1 MKRFLAVFLA
11 ALCCLMLLVPA
22 AVAAPSEEDP
32 AAADTPAE
40 TTDSAQ
46 TDPAADSASDSNA
59 EQPSDSS
66 TDTASDTPAEPQPD
80 VDPLSGETAIQSV
93 QITVVVDESGKASV
107 TQVMQMAIV
116 GSESQLRFAF
126 PDTSK
131 SRKVEGWRTKSSSE
145 NGLHYLTVTN
155 DAGFTGEQTFTLTYT
170 QDGLVSE
177 GDQSQKLALPLLAAQ
192 DYRIGSISLAVNLP
206 KEFSTRP
213 NFSSGYY
220 GEIIEDYMT
229 IEVLPTAVTA
239 IVNNILQDNDT
250 LMMNQTLPD
259 GYFKGSF
266 ATGTLTT
273 VMTVLTA
280 VVLVAVLLLW
290 WRTLRNPALRVQ
302 SRTLPPDGVNPGD
315 LPFLL
320 AGGDADFNML
330 VSYWASLGYLSFYI
344 NQKGHVILRR
354 RMDMGNERRPFERK
368 LFDWLFGNDTVCD
381 GASLRYK
388 RVGERAM
395 SLIPHYWGRR
405 LYDRR
410 SGSPFLVRLL
420 CCLACAFATVCAMD
434 TVAPL
439 KLHGLFLFLGFIAG
453 FALCWMTLG
462 AMGAFFLSDWVRTGI
477 GACCGLLLLIL
488 GGLGSATLVMVPAVA
503 MALFIS
509 WQTLH
514 GGLRNAYGNEIISQT
529 LGFRRFLLHVSAH
542 HLQQMLRRDP
552 QFFYKM
558 LPYAQAMGL
567 GRRFVNLFQ
576 DARLEPCQWYE
587 SARDIPQT
595 ASAFY
600 DHYLDTLDMLNIS
613 IKR

>member
-1 MKRFLAVFLA
+1 MKRFLAVFWAVLF
-11 ALCCLMLLVPA
+11 CLMLLTPA
-22 AVAAPSEEDP
+22 ALAAPSEGESAGTADTADP
-32 AAADTPAE
+32 AQ
-40 TTDSAQ
+40 TDSA
-46 TDPAADSASDSNA
+46 DPDADTAADAAASDT
-59 EQPSDSS
+59 ESDSS
-66 TDTASDTPAEPQPD
+66 ADQPADTSDSQPT
-80 VDPLSGETAIQSV
+80 VDPLSGETAIRSV
-93 QITVVVDESGKASV
+93 QITVVIDETGKASV
-107 TQVMQMAIV
+107 TQVMQMSIV
-116 GSESQLRFAF
+116 GTETQLRFAF
-126 PDTSK
+126 PETSK
-131 SRKVEGWRTKSSSE
+131 SRKIEGWRTKSSAE
-145 NGLHYLTVTN
+145 NGLRYLTVTN
-155 DAGFTGEQTFTLTYT
+155 DSGFTGEQSFTLTYT

-177 GDQSQKLALPLLAAQ
+177 GEQSQKLSLPLLAAQ

-206 KEFSTRP
+206 TEFSTKP
-213 NFSSGYY
+213 SFSSGYY

-239 IVNNILQDNDT
+239 IVSDVLQDNDT
-250 LMMNQTLPD
+250 LTMNQTLPD

-266 ATGTLTT
+266 STGTLTT
-273 VMTVLTA
+273 FMTVLT
-280 VVLVAVLLLW
+280 VIVLAAVLLLW
-290 WRTLRNPALRVQ
+290 WQGLHNATLRVQ

-315 LPFLL
+315 LPFLI
-320 AGGDADFNML
+320 AGGNADFNML

-395 SLIPHYWGRR
+395 ALIPHYWGRR

-453 FALCWMTLG
+453 FALCWMTLR
-462 AMGAFFLSDWVRTGI
+462 AIGAFFLSDWVQAGI

-488 GGLGSATLVMVPAVA
+488 GGLGGATMVMLPAVA
-503 MALFIS
+503 ITVFIS

-514 GGLRNAYGNEIISQT
+514 GGLRNTYGNEVISQT
-529 LGFRRFLLHVSAH
+529 LGFRRFLLHVSDH
-542 HLQQMLRRDP
+542 HMQQMLRRDP

-567 GRRFVNLFQ
+567 GRRFVALFQ
-576 DARLEPCQWYE
+576 DAHLEPCQWYE
-587 SARDIPQT
+587 SAHSIPQT
-595 ASAFY
+595 ATSFY

-613 IKR
+613 IQR